1 MKKLN
6 VINYKQRKEK
16 RKKEIVKFILK
27 HIKTTEEKAEIA
39 AGILVLGEIE
49 EKIKKYDF
57 GLSYINKIKL

>member
-27 HIKTTEEKAEIA
+27 HIKTTKEKAEIA
-39 AGILVLGEIE
+39 AEILFVGEIE
-49 EKIKKYDF
+49 EKIKDNDF
-57 GLSYINKIKL
+57 GASYINKSKL